1 MPSNNNAIPRKK
13 NSATVLTE
21 IYHTQLTPLVS
32 YLHEPGERRYS
43 LSLDISEVFK
53 PIIVDRVIF
62 NMINNRIIK
71 EENFVK
77 ELNFCYL
84 SEQGRR
90 TFLSEYQKKLDS
102 TIYNAKLNR
111 NISYQRLIRIEC
123 FKVVKHLLGEKQY
136 KGLRIK

>member
-77 ELNFCYL
+77 KLNFCYL
-84 SEQGRR
+84 SERGRR

-123 FKVVKHLLGEKQY
+123 FKVVKHLMGEKQY

>member
-1 MPSNNNAIPRKK
+1 
-13 NSATVLTE
+13 VLTE

-90 TFLSEYQKKLDS
+90 TLLSEYQKKLDS
-102 TIYNAKLNR
+102 TIYNPKLNR

-136 KGLRIK
+136 KGLRIKDIVCHCSI

>member
-1 MPSNNNAIPRKK
+1 
-13 NSATVLTE
+13 
-21 IYHTQLTPLVS
+21 
-32 YLHEPGERRYS
+32 
-43 LSLDISEVFK
+43 
-53 PIIVDRVIF
+53 
-62 NMINNRIIK
+62 MINNRIIK

>member
-1 MPSNNNAIPRKK
+1 M
-13 NSATVLTE
+13 LTE

-53 PIIVDRVIF
+53 LIIVDRVIF

-71 EENFVK
+71 EVNFVK

-111 NISYQRLIRIEC
+111 NKSYQRLIRIEC
-123 FKVVKHLLGEKQY
+123 FKAVKHLLGEKQY

>member
-1 MPSNNNAIPRKK
+1 MPSNNNAVPRKK

-43 LSLDISEVFK
+43 LSLYISEVFK

>member
-21 IYHTQLTPLVS
+21 IYRTQLTPLVS
-32 YLHEPGERRYS
+32 CLHEPGERRYS
-43 LSLDISEVFK
+43 LSLDISEVYK

-77 ELNFCYL
+77 ELNF
-84 SEQGRR
+84 
-90 TFLSEYQKKLDS
+90 D
-102 TIYNAKLNR
+102 I
-111 NISYQRLIRIEC
+111 
-123 FKVVKHLLGEKQY
+123 
-136 KGLRIK
+136 

>member
-1 MPSNNNAIPRKK
+1 M
-13 NSATVLTE
+13 LTE
-21 IYHTQLTPLVS
+21 IYHIQLTPLVD

-71 EENFVK
+71 EENFVEK
-77 ELNFCYL
+77 INFCYL
-84 SEQGRR
+84 SERGRR

-111 NISYQRLIRIEC
+111 NISLSTSD
-123 FKVVKHLLGEKQY
+123 KN
-136 KGLRIK
+136 